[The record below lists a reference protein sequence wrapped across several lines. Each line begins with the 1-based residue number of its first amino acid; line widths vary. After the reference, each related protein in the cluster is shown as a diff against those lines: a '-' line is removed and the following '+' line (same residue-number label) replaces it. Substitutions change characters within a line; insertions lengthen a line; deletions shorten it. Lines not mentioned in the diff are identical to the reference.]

1 MLSKLVLM
9 LSKRKEMR
17 KIFQNVETIFWRIED
32 IADETQ
38 KTECKKIL
46 LQGRY
51 TIHAWTFL
59 FVLWLFFCLRIK
71 SLPLNC
77 YQPKWMPLPFL
88 IALEN
93 VTFILLSMGVIA
105 IDGIIMNLFLMT
117 AIQLKMLNREFKSMF
132 DTNDENVIAQKI
144 VKLIQHHDFMLWFTS
159 LINQT
164 ISASMVIFL
173 GNIVSNLC
181 IYLYHFSTMNSIGWG
196 IIRDIDV
203 LGGTL
208 IGIFGAYCV
217 PAQICIN
224 EAEDIKISAYF
235 SKWYEH
241 PRFKRHISMILARD
255 SLGITITAGGIVKV
269 DLETALS
276 VSYFLSIGS
285 KLHLYLGLTTG
296 PVIILLICS
305 KVFQCDCESN
315 FSKFIVIQGGS
326 LFSSRTLTLHRKPY
340 FKVKISYKRSSVM
353 VSILRYRALKLSK
366 KKFFFYSIAAA
377 EIIDPSLVYTFR
389 L

>member
-144 VKLIQHHDFMLWFTS
+144 VKLIQHHDFMLW
-159 LINQT
+159 
-164 ISASMVIFL
+164 
-173 GNIVSNLC
+173 
-181 IYLYHFSTMNSIGWG
+181 
-196 IIRDIDV
+196 
-203 LGGTL
+203 
-208 IGIFGAYCV
+208 
-217 PAQICIN
+217 
-224 EAEDIKISAYF
+224 
-235 SKWYEH
+235 
-241 PRFKRHISMILARD
+241 
-255 SLGITITAGGIVKV
+255 
-269 DLETALS
+269 
-276 VSYFLSIGS
+276 
-285 KLHLYLGLTTG
+285 
-296 PVIILLICS
+296 
-305 KVFQCDCESN
+305 
-315 FSKFIVIQGGS
+315 
-326 LFSSRTLTLHRKPY
+326 
-340 FKVKISYKRSSVM
+340 
-353 VSILRYRALKLSK
+353 
-366 KKFFFYSIAAA
+366 
-377 EIIDPSLVYTFR
+377 
-389 L
+389 